1 MSRTFEEQVA
11 KLLSSDKDRRI
22 MVKAMAKLI
31 REEERKQER
40 RERMRSFRKK

>member
-1 MSRTFEEQVA
+1 VSRSFEEQVA
-11 KLLSSDKDRRI
+11 KLLASSQDRRVL
-22 MVKAMAKLI
+22 VKAMAKLI